1 MTLCGNMDP
10 VFSQGAEK
18 LLSTYCGG
26 SGHCHWLL
34 DLLSNVSMSKKVK
47 DGWDLS
53 RTNESLKE
61 ACNQHFLKTHIF
73 CLMQFYF

>member
-1 MTLCGNMDP
+1 MDP

-18 LLSTYCGG
+18 LLSTYCVG

-34 DLLSNVSMSKKVK
+34 ALLSNVSMSKKVK

-61 ACNQHFLKTHIF
+61 ACNHFLKTHIF
-73 CLMQFYF
+73 CLMQFFFFFKENN